1 MNADK
6 PNRIA
11 FNTDALPEQDRFPA
25 FSEEYVR
32 RYTGLDFVRRDKSG
46 FRGTIE
52 LQRADAV
59 DVGYVSLTPI
69 NSLRTPDLVRDGDD
83 SLLVLLFESG
93 AANHTQR
100 RTNQKLVAGDAVICD
115 CGYSGEVNIIDES
128 RYWNLKVPR
137 HRITALFPRTG
148 RFAGARLDK
157 DPVARRLLFGYLSG
171 TQDVEL
177 NGDGRVT
184 QFYGDHIIDLVAL
197 AFGADRE
204 TREFAEQRSVSAAR
218 RAAIL
223 HDIAT
228 HLHDPGLG
236 AATIARR
243 HGITP
248 RYVHLLL
255 EQSGQTF
262 TQHVLQMRLER
273 AAQLLGDDNYQNRK
287 IADIA
292 LEMGFTDLSH
302 FNRAFRRHFGN
313 TPSVVRANNAKRRS
327 SR

>member
-1 MNADK
+1 MDADK
-6 PNRIA
+6 TDRIA
-11 FNTDALPEQDRFPA
+11 FNTDALPERDRFPA
-25 FSEEYVR
+25 FSEEYAR
-32 RYTGLDFVRRDKSG
+32 RYTGLDFVRRDKSE

-52 LQRADAV
+52 LQRADTV
-59 DVGYVSLTPI
+59 NVGYVSLTPI
-69 NSLRTPDLVRDGDD
+69 NSLRTPKLVRDGDD

-100 RTNQKLVAGDAVICD
+100 KINQKLEAGDAVICD
-115 CGYSGEVNIIDES
+115 CGYSGEVNIIDQS

-157 DPVARRLLFGYLSG
+157 DPVARRLLFGYLGG
-171 TQDVEL
+171 TRKVEM
-177 NGDGRVT
+177 NGDGPATRL
-184 QFYGDHIIDLVAL
+184 YGEQIIDLVAL

-223 HDIAT
+223 HDIAA
-228 HLHDPGLG
+228 HLRDPRLG
-236 AATIARR
+236 AASIARR

-255 EQSGQTF
+255 EPSGQTF

-273 AAQLLGDDNYQNRK
+273 AALLLGDDDHQDRR

-292 LEMGFTDLSH
+292 LEVGFTDLSH
-302 FNRAFRRHFGN
+302 FNRAFRRHFGD
-313 TPSVVRANNAKRRS
+313 TPSGIRAAGAKRRS